1 MKKSEL
7 ETVTLPDGNRLTG
20 YVGGAITY
28 GVRQK
33 HIYWEQPCLEQL
45 FLPHADAIECVYDI
59 GANIGNHTVYFATHA
74 KKAKVFS
81 FEPVP
86 STFELLKKNV
96 EQNGL
101 SDRVT
106 LFQCALGAQEGSAR
120 MQVNA
125 KGSSIA
131 NICEDGNQEV
141 PLKRLD
147 DMKLPPPDFVK
158 IDVEDYELEV
168 LKGMERTLRESSPV
182 LWVEIFADNK
192 DMGETHQ
199 FLSSLGYLPVD
210 CTNPPENIL
219 FTKQELSSEEKLK
232 ELYAFTLKSQQNT
245 WANRQEAVQSIESRY
260 KNSRSWKITAPLRA
274 VRSLFRRH

>member
-1 MKKSEL
+1 MKQPKL
-7 ETVTLPDGNRLTG
+7 DTVTLADGNRITG
-20 YVGGAITY
+20 YKGEV
-28 GVRQK
+28 VFDS
-33 HIYWEQPCLEQL
+33 IYRNGNYFEHTWLERW
-45 FLPHADAIECVYDI
+45 FLPRAGEISCVYDI
-59 GANIGNHTVYFATHA
+59 GANLGNHTVYFASHA
-74 KKAKVFS
+74 KNATVFS

-86 STFELLKKNV
+86 VTFDLLKRNV

-101 SDRVT
+101 NDRVT
-106 LFQCALGAQEGSAR
+106 LFNCALGAQEGSAR
-120 MQVNA
+120 MQVDK

-147 DMKLPPPDFVK
+147 DMNLPPPDFVK

-245 WANRQEAVQSIESRY
+245 WANRQEAVQSIKSRY
-260 KNSRSWKITAPLRA
+260 ENSRSWKITAPLRA
-274 VRSLFRRH
+274 VRRLFRRH